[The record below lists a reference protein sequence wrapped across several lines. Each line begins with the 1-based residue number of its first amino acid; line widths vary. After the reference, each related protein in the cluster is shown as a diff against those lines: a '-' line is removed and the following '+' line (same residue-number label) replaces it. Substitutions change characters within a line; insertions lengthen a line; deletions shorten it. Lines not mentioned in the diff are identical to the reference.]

1 MDEGNVTSKR
11 LRVSSSSL
19 SVYSISLCLNEND
32 FLSLSVPKVG
42 EGEMARK
49 FGETVVRL
57 CQGIMVNMT

>member
-11 LRVSSSSL
+11 LRVSSSSFP
-19 SVYSISLCLNEND
+19 LCLNEND

-49 FGETVVRL
+49 FGETEVCL
-57 CQGIMVNMT
+57 CQVNMT